1 MKLDKFR
8 ILFTVLFI
16 TLAFTC
22 FWNVALFAEE
32 NENADEENLTGLP
45 VLPPID
51 ETNQP
56 AESPEEDLTVI
67 AMEFQGNLRI
77 SDEQILAVMVTRP
90 GRPFSFSD
98 LDEDMVRISEM
109 GYFQAPPKYNAE
121 PMAGGVK
128 LIVFLKENP
137 LYSGLKI
144 TIVGPGIKTEDEIK
158 ELFHYSTDEIIS
170 AVKLVENYE
179 RIEAAY
185 RDMGYT
191 AATISSVD
199 YDDNGVVSLEINEG
213 IIQEI
218 KVEGNNKTRDFVIL
232 REINLKPGDI
242 YDAISFRRDLE
253 NIFALQLFEDISVDY
268 QLTDDKKIIVI
279 VKVTEART
287 GQFGVGG
294 GYSSQDGLLAT
305 FSYSEKNFRGM
316 GQRVNLQGQFGGP
329 NPDFLLSF
337 YSPVID
343 KKRTSMTVE
352 LFMMSNTDRIR
363 NAEDPEKFTK
373 FTTEKKGGSL
383 GFTRPMSKTVKLT
396 AKLSMLD
403 GKIDVD
409 DAGGE
414 LPPEQIE
421 DQLADYAE
429 RGLIDGQSNSILLGV
444 TKDTR
449 DFVLDPSTGYMLG
462 LTGTYYGLGGD
473 FDAIKGTAEYRTYFN
488 LNPSKDKFVTGIDP
502 SRFHANSVI
511 AFRIMVGVSDGGLSL
526 MDSFRIGGSETV
538 RGVEDSLQTG
548 DQMLLSNLEFR
559 FPIITNLSAAVFI
572 DSGTASALGNS
583 LSMSDLVTSI
593 GAGIRYRIP
602 FFGIAPLRLD
612 YGYDIKNNSGRVTF
626 GFGQLF

>member
-8 ILFTVLFI
+8 TLFTILFI

-22 FWNVALFAEE
+22 FWNADLIAEE
-32 NENADEENLTGLP
+32 NGTADEENITELP
-45 VLPPID
+45 DLPPI
-51 ETNQP
+51 EEPIPP
-56 AESPEEDLTVI
+56 AESPDEDLTVT
-67 AMEFQGNLRI
+67 ALEFQGNLRI

-90 GRPFSFSD
+90 GKPFSFSD
-98 LDEDMVRISEM
+98 LEDDMVRISEM

-121 PMAGGVK
+121 PMGTGVK
-128 LIVFLKENP
+128 IIIFLKENP
-137 LYSGLKI
+137 LFRELKV
-144 TIVGPGIKTEDEIK
+144 TIVGPGIKTEDEIR
-158 ELFHYSTDEIIS
+158 ELFQYSTDEIIS
-170 AVKLVENYE
+170 APKLVENYE

-185 RDMGYT
+185 RDMGFT
-191 AATISSVD
+191 AATISNVD
-199 YDDNGVVSLEINEG
+199 YDENGVVTLEINEG

-218 KVEGNNKTRDFVIL
+218 RVEGNNKTKDFVIL

-268 QLTDDKKIIVI
+268 DLTDGKKIIVV

-294 GYSSQDGLLAT
+294 GFSSQDGLLAT

-329 NPDFLLSF
+329 NPDFILSF

-343 KKRTSMTVE
+343 KKRTSMTAE

-363 NAEDPEKFTK
+363 SPEDPDKFTK

-396 AKLSMLD
+396 AKFSMLD
-403 GKIDVD
+403 GKIDVED
-409 DAGGE
+409 EGE

-429 RGLIDGQSNSILLGV
+429 RGLIDGQSNSILLGL

-488 LNPSKDKFVTGIDP
+488 LSPSKDKFVTGIDP
-502 SRFHANSVI
+502 SRFHANSVV
-511 AFRIMVGVSDGGLSL
+511 AFRIMVGLSDGGLSL

-538 RGVEDSLQTG
+538 RGVEDSIQTG
-548 DQMLLSNLEFR
+548 DQMVLANLEFR
-559 FPIITNLSAAVFI
+559 FPIITNLSAAIFV

-612 YGYDIKNNSGRVTF
+612 YGYDINNNTGRVTF